1 MLFLLV
7 LYYIL
12 LQKHNRN
19 MFPKRKEKERKK
31 EVSVCYW
38 ILPLLLFVVKA
49 VGSLREANIVN
60 IILVIFV

>member
-1 MLFLLV
+1 
-7 LYYIL
+7 
-12 LQKHNRN
+12 